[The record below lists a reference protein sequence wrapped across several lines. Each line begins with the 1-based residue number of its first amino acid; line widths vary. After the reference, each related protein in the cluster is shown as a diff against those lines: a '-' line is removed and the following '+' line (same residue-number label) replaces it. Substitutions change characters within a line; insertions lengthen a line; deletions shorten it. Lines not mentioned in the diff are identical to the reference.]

1 MNNHFQWRFSENQ
14 QVRRMEKKATI
25 AWLIIGFLLAISLPV
40 HAAWETGGKV
50 GFDSNVNR
58 AINGGDSDTYLGGY
72 LLYSKEATGETRLDW
87 TLSASMEGNG
97 FLKNNDLSN
106 AYFTLAPGITFFPYL
121 TWSLNVSPFVQGK
134 AVADSDQSALAFG
147 AKVSLKQPI
156 GKNLYLGEYYIYTDS
171 RANEDVYSYTENALG
186 IYLGVNWTRTF
197 FSELGYEFSHG
208 DSFQTLG
215 TTSTTAT
222 GGNGKGK
229 QRRYSSTFGTE
240 VFKEKVDRHSVGLTA
255 GIELIPSLFSNFS
268 YTYSTMKGDLGTS
281 INHTGFIGL
290 SYHF

>member
-1 MNNHFQWRFSENQ
+1 
-14 QVRRMEKKATI
+14 VRKMEKKATI
-25 AWLIIGFLLAISLPV
+25 ALFLMGILMAISLPV
-40 HAAWETGGKV
+40 YAAWETGAKV

-72 LLYSKEATGETRLDW
+72 LLYSKEPTGQTRLDW

-106 AYFTLAPGITFFPYL
+106 AYLTLAPGITFFPYL
-121 TWSLNVSPFVQGK
+121 TWSVNISPFVQGK
-134 AVADSDQSALAFG
+134 AMADSDQSALAFG
-147 AKVSLKQPI
+147 AKVSLVQPI
-156 GKNLYLGEYYIYTDS
+156 GKNVYMGEYYIYTDS
-171 RANEDVYSYTENALG
+171 RANEDVYSYAENALG
-186 IYLGVNWTRTF
+186 IYLGINWTRTF
-197 FSELGYEFSHG
+197 FSEVGYEYSRG
-208 DSFQTLG
+208 DSFQTIG
-215 TTSTTAT
+215 TSSKTST
-222 GGNGKGK
+222 GWMGRGK

-240 VFKEKVDRHSVGLTA
+240 VFKDKVDRHSVGLTA

-281 INHTGFIGL
+281 IDHTGFMGL

>member
-1 MNNHFQWRFSENQ
+1 MG
-14 QVRRMEKKATI
+14 KKATI
-25 AWLIIGFLLAISLPV
+25 ALFLMGILMAVSIPV
-40 HAAWETGGKV
+40 YAAWETGGRV

-72 LLYSKEATGETRLDW
+72 LLYSKEASGETRLDW
-87 TLSASMEGNG
+87 TLFASMEGNG

-121 TWSLNVSPFVQGK
+121 TWRINIFPFFQGK

-147 AKVSLKQPI
+147 GKVSLKQPI
-156 GKNLYLGEYYIYTDS
+156 GKSVYLGEYYVYTDS

-186 IYLGVNWTRTF
+186 IYLGINWTRTF
-197 FSELGYEFSHG
+197 FSELGYEYSHG

-215 TTSTTAT
+215 TTGTTAT
-222 GGNGKGK
+222 GGNGRGK

-255 GIELIPSLFSNFS
+255 GLELIPSLFFNFS
-268 YTYSTMKGDLGTS
+268 YTYSTLKGDLGTS
-281 INHTGFIGL
+281 KDHTGSIGL
-290 SYHF
+290 SYRF

>member
-1 MNNHFQWRFSENQ
+1 MI
-14 QVRRMEKKATI
+14 RRTKFACF
-25 AWLIIGFLLAISLPV
+25 IIGFLFAISPSA
-40 HAAWETGGKV
+40 HAAWEIGGKL

-58 AINGGDSDTYLGGY
+58 AISGGDSDTYLGGY
-72 LLYSKEATGETRLDW
+72 LQYAREATGETRLDW
-87 TLSASMEGNG
+87 TLFSALEGNA

-106 AYFTLAPGITFFPYL
+106 ASLTLAPGLTFFPYL
-121 TWSLNVSPFVQGK
+121 TWSINISPFVQGK
-134 AVADSDQSALAFG
+134 AVGDSDQSAVALG
-147 AKVSLKQPI
+147 VKVSLKQPI
-156 GKNLYLGEYYIYTDS
+156 GKNVYLGEYYLYTDS

-186 IYLGVNWTRTF
+186 IYLGVNWTRAF
-197 FSELGYEFSHG
+197 FSEVGYEYSRG

-229 QRRYSSTFGTE
+229 QRRFSSTFGTE
-240 VFKEKVDRHSVGLTA
+240 VFKEKVDRHSIGLTA
-255 GIELIPSLFSNFS
+255 GIELLPSLFSNFS

-281 INHTGFIGL
+281 IDHTGFIGL

>member
-1 MNNHFQWRFSENQ
+1 
-14 QVRRMEKKATI
+14 MEKKATI
-25 AWLIIGFLLAISLPV
+25 VLFLMGILMAISLPV
-40 HAAWETGGKV
+40 YAAWETGGKV

-72 LLYSKEATGETRLDW
+72 LLYSREATGETRLDW
-87 TLSASMEGNG
+87 TLSASMEGNA

-106 AYFTLAPGITFFPYL
+106 ACFTLAPGITFFPYL
-121 TWSLNVSPFVQGK
+121 TWSINVSPFVQGR

-156 GKNLYLGEYYIYTDS
+156 GKSVYLGEYYVYTDN
-171 RANEDVYSYTENALG
+171 RANEEVYSYTENTLG
-186 IYLGVNWTRTF
+186 IYLGINWTRTF
-197 FSELGYEFSHG
+197 FSEAGYEYSRG

-215 TTSTTAT
+215 TTSTTST
-222 GGNGKGK
+222 GGMGMGRGN
-229 QRRYSSTFGTE
+229 QRRYSSTFETV

-281 INHTGFIGL
+281 IDHTGSIGL

>member
-1 MNNHFQWRFSENQ
+1 
-14 QVRRMEKKATI
+14 MEKKATI
-25 AWLIIGFLLAISLPV
+25 AWVIIGFLLAISLPV

-134 AVADSDQSALAFG
+134 TVADSDQSALAFG

-186 IYLGVNWTRTF
+186 IYLESTGPAP
-197 FSELGYEFSHG
+197 FSARWDTNMPTAIPSRPSERQARPQRVGMAKG
-208 DSFQTLG
+208 NNAG
-215 TTSTTAT
+215 TPPPS
-222 GGNGKGK
+222 GP
-229 QRRYSSTFGTE
+229 RYSRKRWTGTALASRPASNS
-240 VFKEKVDRHSVGLTA
+240 FRHFFPISP
-255 GIELIPSLFSNFS
+255 IP
-268 YTYSTMKGDLGTS
+268 
-281 INHTGFIGL
+281 IRR
-290 SYHF
+290 